1 MNRNR
6 LTAAALVLTCGV
18 LGQAGVASADGE
30 ATTPTTAAEPTNTAP
45 VANVDSAKV
54 EAGKPVTINVLG
66 NDSDDGLG
74 RPSDQTPHLEID
86 PGFETADGRVTVNAA
101 KTALTFTSRTGDAGR
116 TFTFAYTANDGELSS
131 QPTNVTV
138 TVTPPPTPTPTPLPT
153 TRKVTISMPSAVVA
167 LRPYSIRGSVNRVVP
182 GPVDVTVQR
191 LSGSKWVKYRTDRVD
206 ARGAY
211 SVPFSTNNPK
221 RYTFRAVATWGDGKR
236 ASTGKLT
243 RTVVARPDVSVSGP
257 LTARDVPHSYRAG
270 CPVPPSGLRR
280 ITLNRFTYGHVV
292 ARGSL
297 VVRAAAVSD
306 ILSVFKASFSARF
319 PIRSMRPSDA
329 FYAGGSRT
337 PTQSDVAAMKAD
349 NTSAFNC
356 RPVTGNPYRVSQH
369 SYGNAIDINTVR
381 NPYVVGSRVYPDFA
395 RTYLNR
401 SRVRTG
407 MITRSG
413 VVASKMRQLGW
424 PWGARWS
431 HPDYQ
436 HFSSNGG

>member
-6 LTAAALVLTCGV
+6 LTAAALVLACGV
-18 LGQAGVASADGE
+18 LGQAGVAAADGE
-30 ATTPTTAAEPTNTAP
+30 TTPSTPDGEPTNTAP
-45 VANVDSAKV
+45 TAVDDTATVQPGGTVTIDVLANDTDPDVGDTLAVTEVTDPSGRARL
-54 EAGKPVTINVLG
+54 EAGRVM
-66 NDSDDGLG
+66 
-74 RPSDQTPHLEID
+74 
-86 PGFETADGRVTVNAA
+86 FTAKST
-101 KTALTFTSRTGDAGR
+101 DAG
-116 TFTFAYTANDGELSS
+116 TTQTFAYTISDGS
-131 QPTNVTV
+131 TDGTDTATVRVTV
-138 TVTPPPTPTPTPLPT
+138 PAPTPPPPTPTPTPLPT
-153 TRKVTISMPSAVVA
+153 TRKVTISMPSEVVA
-167 LRPYSIRGSVNRVVP
+167 LRPYSIRGSVNRIVP
-182 GPVDVTVQR
+182 GPVDVAVQR
-191 LSGSKWVKYRTDRVD
+191 LSGTRWVRYRTDRVD

-211 SVPFSTNNPK
+211 AVSFSTNNPK

-243 RTVVARPDVSVSGP
+243 RTVVARPDVVVSGP
-257 LTARDVPHSYRAG
+257 LTTRDVPHSYRAG

-280 ITLNRFTYGHVV
+280 VTLNRFTYGHVV

-297 VVRAAAVSD
+297 VVRASAVSD

-319 PIRSMRPSDA
+319 PVRSMRPSDA

-401 SRVRTG
+401 SNVRTG
-407 MITRSG
+407 MITRRG
-413 VVASKMRQLGW
+413 VIASRMRQLGW